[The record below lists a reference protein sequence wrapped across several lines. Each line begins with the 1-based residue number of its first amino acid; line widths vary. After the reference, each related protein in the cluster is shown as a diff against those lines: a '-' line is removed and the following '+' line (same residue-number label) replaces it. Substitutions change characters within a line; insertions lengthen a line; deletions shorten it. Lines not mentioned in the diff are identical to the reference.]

1 MGNFNVKA
9 ILRTDK
15 IRKDCSC
22 PVYVIVSIR
31 GRSTKIPV
39 GVYGTVQEWDSKL
52 GIFSESGSSIRNSI
66 LRKKVAGIEEFL
78 WKQLAANN
86 EISVSIVRFHFGKAG
101 RRDFYS
107 LLEECYKHQFRL
119 LAPSTKKHYLL
130 VKQRLT
136 EFDSTIGLNKINEDF
151 LVRFEAFLREKGIG
165 DGGVGTHHKVLRVVL
180 NYGIRKKI
188 ITENPYFYFKVK
200 RGQSRYANL
209 SEEQIKS
216 IQSLHISDGEKKL
229 SKGLELTRD
238 LFLFSC
244 YTALRFGDVCSL
256 TKNNIVNTSYLEI
269 RQSKTGS
276 VIRIPLLERSA
287 AIINK
292 YTSTDSDSLFPLISN
307 QVANRHLKDI
317 ARMCSIDINL
327 HFHLSRHSF
336 GTIMAN
342 NGINA
347 YSLSK
352 LMGHRTIKTTM
363 LYVNNSLEKDREQ
376 MARASIFN

>member
-15 IRKDCSC
+15 IRKDGSC
-22 PVYVIVSIR
+22 PVYVKVSIR

-39 GVYGTVQEWDSKL
+39 GVYGTAEEWDSKQ
-52 GIFSESGSSIRNSI
+52 GSFDESGSSVRNSI

-86 EISVSIVRFHFGKAG
+86 EISIAIVRFHFGKAG
-101 RRDFYS
+101 RLDFYS

-130 VKQRLT
+130 VKQRLL
-136 EFDSTIGLNKINEDF
+136 EFDSAIGLNKINED
-151 LVRFEAFLREKGIG
+151 LLLRFETFLRGKGIG
-165 DGGVGTHHKVLRVVL
+165 DAGVGTHHKVLRVVL

-209 SEEQIKS
+209 SEEQIRS
-216 IQSLHISDGEKKL
+216 IQSLRITDGGEKL
-229 SKGLELTRD
+229 GKGLELTRD
-238 LFLFSC
+238 MFLFSC

-256 TKNNIVNTSYLEI
+256 TENNIINSSYLEI
-269 RQSKTGS
+269 KQNKTGS
-276 VIRIPLLERSA
+276 VVRIPLLERSA

-292 YTSTDSDSLFPLISN
+292 YLSPDRESLFPFISN
-307 QVANRHLKDI
+307 QAANRHLKVI

-342 NGINA
+342 NGVNA

-352 LMGHRTIKTTM
+352 LMGHKSIKTTM
-363 LYVNNSLEKDREQ
+363 LYVNNGVEKDREQ
-376 MARASIFN
+376 MIRIPVFN

>member
-1 MGNFNVKA
+1 MANFNVKA

-15 IRKDCSC
+15 IRMDGSC
-22 PVYVIVSIR
+22 PVYVKVSIR
-31 GRSTKIPV
+31 GRSTKIPA
-39 GVYGTVQEWDSKL
+39 GVYGIVEEWDTKL
-52 GIFSESGSSIRNSI
+52 GLFLESGSSIRNSI

-78 WKQLAANN
+78 WKQVAASN
-86 EISVSIVRFHFGKAG
+86 EISIAIIRFHFGKAG
-101 RRDFYS
+101 RQDFYS

-130 VKQRLT
+130 VKQRLL
-136 EFDSTIGLNKINEDF
+136 EFDSTIGLNKIDQDF
-151 LVRFEAFLREKGIG
+151 LLRFETFLRSKGIG

-200 RGQSRYANL
+200 RGQSRYVNL
-209 SEEQIKS
+209 SEEQIRS
-216 IQSLHISDGEKKL
+216 IQSLRITDGEEKL

-238 LFLFSC
+238 MFLFSC
-244 YTALRFGDVCSL
+244 YTALRFGDVRSL
-256 TKNNIVNTSYLEI
+256 TKNNVVNSSYLEI
-269 RQSKTGS
+269 KQGKTGS
-276 VIRIPLLERSA
+276 VVRIPLLERSA

-292 YTSTDSDSLFPLISN
+292 YASSDRESLFPLISN

-342 NGINA
+342 NGMSA
-347 YSLSK
+347 YTLSK

-363 LYVNNSLEKDREQ
+363 LYVNNSVEKDREQ
-376 MARASIFN
+376 MARASIFD